1 MSLDYSWSRKGHDI
15 RLPVKLFFS
24 EIFFIRK
31 DGYSIINSYHQISD
45 LEDSAIEICKMNII
59 TIFHLKTESISYSF
73 FEWPKSFNTREFDQ
87 KSLQLQMTRTKMLRD
102 YIILIPAKKQI
113 QQKYPFLKYNH
124 V

>member
-15 RLPVKLFFS
+15 RLPVKLFLS
-24 EIFFIRK
+24 AIFFIRK

-59 TIFHLKTESISYSF
+59 TIFHLKTESISHSF
-73 FEWPKSFNTREFDQ
+73 FEWPKSVNTREFDQ

-113 QQKYPFLKYNH
+113 H
-124 V
+124 